1 MINSLYDIKTRFVEL
16 MNNDELT
23 EEQVQELGVELA
35 QELKNKSTNIIAYI
49 INSESLLERMKMEE
63 ERLKSLRK
71 LGEEKIEKFKKY
83 VKENMETLGLQ
94 KIQTE
99 LGNLMIAKNPI
110 SVEIIDEDKIPKE
123 FKEEVTTIKI
133 NKKAISDYFKET
145 GEIVDGVNIVSD
157 KTSLRVK

>member
-1 MINSLYDIKTRFVEL
+1 MVNSLYDIKTRFVEL